1 MGPYLS
7 LGERRPCKAEAPG
20 SNPGGSILIFINFIW
35 IFISCSWYSRRI
47 FGEGIY
53 NESIADFMIIRVYV
67 TLLALTN

>member
-1 MGPYLS
+1 M
-7 LGERRPCKAEAPG
+7 
-20 SNPGGSILIFINFIW
+20 
-35 IFISCSWYSRRI
+35 CSWYSRRI